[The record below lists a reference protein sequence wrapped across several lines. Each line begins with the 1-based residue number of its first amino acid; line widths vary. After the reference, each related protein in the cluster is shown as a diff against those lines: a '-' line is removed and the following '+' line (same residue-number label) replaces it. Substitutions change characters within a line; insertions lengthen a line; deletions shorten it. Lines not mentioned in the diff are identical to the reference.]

1 MQGCLAY
8 SFPCYHDGYGILV
21 TNPSEHIKYAFRVWH
36 HMGDQVQL
44 GSNQTFHRRIATISH
59 AAIILAV
66 FCLAMIH
73 LESVLKPFFIALGI
87 YFVLKPGADYLS
99 KNNFPVFLS
108 YLTMLLLFILII
120 TSAAFFAWSQAQGL
134 IQDDERQ
141 ETYNEEL
148 NNKWAK
154 LKDVPIIGPAI
165 KEAVKGDGGTLGGDL
180 QNLGIGSGGS
190 ATDFLGSVLSEV
202 GSVITTS
209 ITVLFFLIFII
220 FEAHLLPGR
229 IERAW
234 PGSSTEKVEVIQSQI
249 EEGINTYIIVKTG
262 CGLGSAFIAAII
274 LFIFGIDLWF
284 VWAVLTFILNYVPY
298 IGSLIATIP
307 PLILGL
313 ILLPNLYALLALTI
327 LLLLN
332 QQVWGNYIETKWA
345 GRALDLS
352 PVVLLLITA
361 FSFWLWGIIGMILAV
376 PLFVIVKIVLENI
389 EETRPLAIM
398 LSERAPT
405 LEEAWQDALKDG
417 FLSTGESHKLSK
429 LQETLGVSDQEVIR
443 IAGRSAAMTI
453 LKRGRARVDEVQFV
467 VSSANGIP
475 QHSDLVQ
482 DLKPG
487 KISKNIRTSLYDLVD
502 TLTSELE
509 EE

>member
-1 MQGCLAY
+1 
-8 SFPCYHDGYGILV
+8 
-21 TNPSEHIKYAFRVWH
+21 
-36 HMGDQVQL
+36 MGDEIQL
-44 GSNQTFHRRIATISH
+44 GSNPTFHRRIATFSH

-87 YFVLKPGADYLS
+87 YFVLKPGADWLS

-134 IQDDERQ
+134 IEDEERQ
-141 ETYNEEL
+141 EDYNEKL
-148 NNKWAK
+148 DHKWKK
-154 LKDVPIIGPAI
+154 LKNVPIIGPAI
-165 KEAVKGDGGTLGGDL
+165 KEAVKGDGGSLGADL
-180 QNLGIGSGGS
+180 QNIGIGSGGS
-190 ATDFLGSVLSEV
+190 ATDFIASALSEV
-202 GSVITTS
+202 GSVITTGV
-209 ITVLFFLIFII
+209 TVLFFLIFII

-234 PGSSTEKVEVIQSQI
+234 PGSSTERVEVIQSQI

-262 CGLGSAFIAAII
+262 CGLGSALIAAVI
-274 LFIFGIDLWF
+274 LFMFGIDLWF
-284 VWAVLTFILNYVPY
+284 VWAVMTFILNYVPY

-313 ILLPNLYALLALTI
+313 IILKPAALLALTL

-332 QQVWGNYIETKWA
+332 QQIWGNYIETKWA

-417 FLSTGESHKLSK
+417 VLSTGESHKLSK

-453 LKRGRARVDEVQFV
+453 LRRGRARVDEIQYI
-467 VSSANGIP
+467 VSSANETP
-475 QHSDLVQ
+475 QHSDLVR

-487 KISKNIRTSLYDLVD
+487 KITKEIRTHLNDLVD
-502 TLTSELE
+502 TLTSDSE

>member
-1 MQGCLAY
+1 
-8 SFPCYHDGYGILV
+8 
-21 TNPSEHIKYAFRVWH
+21 
-36 HMGDQVQL
+36 MGDEIQL
-44 GSNQTFHRRIATISH
+44 GSNPTFHRRIATFSH

-87 YFVLKPGADYLS
+87 YFVLKPGADWLS

-134 IQDDERQ
+134 IEDEERQ
-141 ETYNEEL
+141 EDYNEKL
-148 NNKWAK
+148 DHKWKK
-154 LKDVPIIGPAI
+154 LKNVPIIGPAI
-165 KEAVKGDGGTLGGDL
+165 KEAVKGDGGSLGADL
-180 QNLGIGSGGS
+180 QNIGIGSGGS
-190 ATDFLGSVLSEV
+190 ATDFIASALSEV
-202 GSVITTS
+202 GSVITTGV
-209 ITVLFFLIFII
+209 TVLFFLIFII

-234 PGSSTEKVEVIQSQI
+234 PGSSTERVEVIQSQI

-262 CGLGSAFIAAII
+262 CGLGSALIAAVI
-274 LFIFGIDLWF
+274 LFMFGIDLWF
-284 VWAVLTFILNYVPY
+284 VWAVMTFILNYVPY

-313 ILLPNLYALLALTI
+313 IILKPAALLALTL

-417 FLSTGESHKLSK
+417 VLSTGESHKLSK

-453 LKRGRARVDEVQFV
+453 LRRGRARVDEIQYI
-467 VSSANGIP
+467 VSSANETP
-475 QHSDLVQ
+475 QHSDLVR

-487 KISKNIRTSLYDLVD
+487 KITKEIRTHLNDLVD
-502 TLTSELE
+502 TLTSDSE

>member
-1 MQGCLAY
+1 MGEQVELSNSR
-8 SFPCYHDGYGILV
+8 SF
-21 TNPSEHIKYAFRVWH
+21 
-36 HMGDQVQL
+36 Q
-44 GSNQTFHRRIATISH
+44 RRIATISH
-59 AAIILAV
+59 SAILLTI

-87 YFVLKPGADYLS
+87 YFVLKPGADWLS
-99 KNNFPVFLS
+99 KNSFPVLLS

-134 IQDDERQ
+134 IEDDDRQ
-141 ETYNEEL
+141 QEYNDKL
-148 NNKWAK
+148 DQKWKK
-154 LKDVPIIGPAI
+154 LKNVPVIGPAL
-165 KEAVKGDGGTLGGDL
+165 KEAVSGEGESLGSDL
-180 QNLGIGSGGS
+180 QSLGIGSGGS
-190 ATDFLGSVLSEV
+190 ATDLIASVLSEV
-202 GSVITTS
+202 GAMLTTS

-234 PGSSTEKVEVIQSQI
+234 PGSATERVEIIQSQI

-262 CGLGSAFIAAII
+262 CGIGSAIIAA
-274 LFIFGIDLWF
+274 LVMFMFGIDLWF
-284 VWAVLTFILNYVPY
+284 VWAVMTFILNYVPY

-307 PLILGL
+307 PLVLGV
-313 ILLPNLYALLALTI
+313 ILLTPTMLIIMT
-327 LLLLN
+327 LLLLVN
-332 QQVWGNYIETKWA
+332 QQLWGNYIETKWA

-361 FSFWLWGIIGMILAV
+361 FSFWLWGIVGMVLAV

-417 FLSTGESHKLSK
+417 NLSTGEFHKLSE
-429 LQETLGVSDQEVIR
+429 LQKTLGVSDQEVVR
-443 IAGRSAAMTI
+443 IAGRSAALTI
-453 LKRGRARVDEVQFV
+453 LKRGRARADEVEFV
-467 VSSANGIP
+467 LSAADGTT
-475 QHSDLVQ
+475 HYSDLV
-482 DLKPG
+482 DGLLPG
-487 KISKNIRTSLYDLVD
+487 RVTKAVRNH
-502 TLTSELE
+502 LE
-509 EE
+509 ELVETLIAESEEE